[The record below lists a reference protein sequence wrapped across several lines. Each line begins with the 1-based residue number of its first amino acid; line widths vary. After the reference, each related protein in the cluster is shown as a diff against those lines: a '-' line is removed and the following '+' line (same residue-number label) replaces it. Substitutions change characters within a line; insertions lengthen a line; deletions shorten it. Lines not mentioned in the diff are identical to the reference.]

1 MVFQLRGVWMSF
13 LMQDALEKYRLLL
26 DENPMVVRRLS
37 NRIVASY
44 LNISQETLSRLK
56 SKL

>member
-1 MVFQLRGVWMSF
+1 MPF
-13 LMQDALEKYRLLL
+13 LMLDALEKYRLLL

-44 LNISQETLSRLK
+44 LNISQEIVCRLK
-56 SKL
+56 SKV